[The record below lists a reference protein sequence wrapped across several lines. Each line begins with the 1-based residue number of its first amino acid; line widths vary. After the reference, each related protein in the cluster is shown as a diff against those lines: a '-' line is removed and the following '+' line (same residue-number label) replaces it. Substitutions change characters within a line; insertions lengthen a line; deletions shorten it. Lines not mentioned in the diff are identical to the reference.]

1 MCAFRVDTVEDCER
15 AMKFRSDESG
25 SSTIEFV
32 LWIPLVFAFV
42 LIAAD
47 ASMAFM
53 RQSQMWQ
60 VSRETARIVS
70 RYGMD
75 ELTAEAFAAA
85 QGTIGETVPVVDVAF
100 GSGDVT
106 VSMQMPTAALAPFGI
121 LTFVASDVTTTR
133 VTHAMEPL

>member
-1 MCAFRVDTVEDCER
+1 
-15 AMKFRSDESG
+15 MKRFGRDESG
-25 SSTIEFV
+25 TVTVEFV
-32 LWIPLVFAFV
+32 LWVPFIFAFV

-47 ASMAFM
+47 ATLAFM

-75 ELTAEAFAAA
+75 EVTAETFAATEA
-85 QGTIGETVPVVDVAF
+85 RIGDVSPTVDVSFAN
-100 GSGDVT
+100 GDVI
-106 VSMQMPTAALAPFGI
+106 VSMVMPAQALAPFGM
-121 LTFVASDVTTTR
+121 LDFFVNDVVATQ